1 MIDSTGKGSTKPYLH
16 AFRSIK
22 KLNEYLSEIVFDKNI
37 FTWQVFPIK
46 MDIISENISDDIVH
60 FKTKRK
66 DLLRSHCKSR
76 KTVLQTN
83 GDTLIKSVK
92 MGCTNEE
99 INFVSFCY
107 SMYSICYS
115 IFFQKINGHH

>member
-1 MIDSTGKGSTKPYLH
+1 MTGKGSTKPCLH
-16 AFRSIK
+16 AFRSIT
-22 KLNEYLSEIVFDKNI
+22 KLNEYLREIVFDKNI
-37 FTWQVFPIK
+37 YTWQVFPIK
-46 MDIISENISDDIVH
+46 IDIISEKVSDDIVH

-66 DLLRSHCKSR
+66 DLLRSQCKSR
-76 KTVLQTN
+76 KTVPQTN
-83 GDTLIKSVK
+83 VDTPVK
-92 MGCTNEE
+92 VCCTNEE